1 MFIIKTLDSLYCCKK
16 CSDVAYARKKR
27 AEAREKQLALIAK
40 SVPKVR
46 EYLSIR
52 EAVAIYGVERD
63 TLYLMVRRGQIQS
76 INIGTRLTRINRKD
90 LEKMFVKRPIAK
102 HIKETPLP
110 KKYSLEPEDCYTI
123 GEVCEKYHINDSSV
137 WTHVRKYSI
146 PSRQIGN
153 FVYVPKEEIDKL
165 YKSKEHTPDLQI
177 KKVTFGM
184 SKIYIVNIQ
193 TVCDSSKSNEFIL
206 EYLSKRSLLKNK
218 LISSIK
224 KDILNYTPSISHKN

>member
-1 MFIIKTLDSLYCCKK
+1 MPKLGLEIKRKCKFCGKAFIIKTLDSIYCCKK
-16 CSDVAYARKKR
+16 CSEAAYAQKKR
-27 AEAREKQLALIAK
+27 AEAKEKKLALVAK

-63 TLYLMVRRGQIQS
+63 TLYLMVRRGQIPS

-90 LEKMFVKRPIAK
+90 LEKMFAKRPIAK

-137 WTHVRKYSI
+137 WAHVRKYSI

-153 FVYVPKEEIDKL
+153 YVYVPKEEIDNL
-165 YKSKEHTPDLQI
+165 YKSETK
-177 KKVTFGM
+177 
-184 SKIYIVNIQ
+184 
-193 TVCDSSKSNEFIL
+193 
-206 EYLSKRSLLKNK
+206 
-218 LISSIK
+218 
-224 KDILNYTPSISHKN
+224 

>member
-1 MFIIKTLDSLYCCKK
+1 MPNLGLEIKRRCGICGKVFIIKTLDSLYCCKK

-27 AEAREKQLALIAK
+27 AEAKEKQLALIAK

-46 EYLSIR
+46 EYISIR

-63 TLYLMVRRGQIQS
+63 TLYLMVRRGQIPS

-123 GEVCEKYHINDSSV
+123 GGRTSGSILFPLVKSV
-137 WTHVRKYSI
+137 TMCMF
-146 PSRQIGN
+146 Q
-153 FVYVPKEEIDKL
+153 
-165 YKSKEHTPDLQI
+165 
-177 KKVTFGM
+177 KK
-184 SKIYIVNIQ
+184 
-193 TVCDSSKSNEFIL
+193 
-206 EYLSKRSLLKNK
+206 K
-218 LISSIK
+218 LITYINQK
-224 KDILNYTPSISHKN
+224 NYEKTFITH

>member
-1 MFIIKTLDSLYCCKK
+1 MPKLGLEIKRKCKFCGKAFIIKTLDSIYCCKK
-16 CSDVAYARKKR
+16 CSEAAYAQKKR
-27 AEAREKQLALIAK
+27 AEAKEKKLALVAK

-63 TLYLMVRRGQIQS
+63 TLYLMVRRGQIPS

-90 LEKMFVKRPIAK
+90 LEKMFVKRQIAK

-123 GEVCEKYHINDSSV
+123 GEVCKKYHINDSSV
-137 WTHVRKYSI
+137 WAHVRKYSI

-153 FVYVPKEEIDKL
+153 HVYDTKEEIDNL
-165 YKSKEHTPDLQI
+165 YTSE
-177 KKVTFGM
+177 
-184 SKIYIVNIQ
+184 
-193 TVCDSSKSNEFIL
+193 E
-206 EYLSKRSLLKNK
+206 
-218 LISSIK
+218 
-224 KDILNYTPSISHKN
+224 